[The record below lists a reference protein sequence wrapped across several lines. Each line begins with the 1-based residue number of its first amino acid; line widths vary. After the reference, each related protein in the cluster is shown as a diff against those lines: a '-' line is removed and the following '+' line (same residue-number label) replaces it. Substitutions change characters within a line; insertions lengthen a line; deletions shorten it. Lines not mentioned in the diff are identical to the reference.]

1 MTRWIEVANETEAA
15 KYGVQARLLCEL
27 DFASG
32 MVRVHDG
39 IGDLDFGGN
48 TYTGV
53 GTFGG
58 VDEIQEDDKVTPA
71 QVRLRLAGIPN
82 ETIGSAMT
90 EVYQN
95 RTVTLYWG
103 FLDDSSGAWV
113 EDPEVL
119 WTGVMD
125 VMNVTLG
132 QNESSIELL
141 CDDPDYCQPTVR
153 RYTREDHQLDYASE
167 RFFEY
172 LPKIPGFRAQW
183 GAKGYG
189 SGIITPPTTTFPFPF
204 GGGGFRLP

>member
-1 MTRWIEVANETEAA
+1 MTRWVSPSNETEAA
-15 KYGVQARLLCEL
+15 KAAVIPRLLADL
-27 DFASG
+27 DFSSG
-32 MVRVHDG
+32 ILRVHDG
-39 IGDLDFGGN
+39 IGDLVYGGN
-48 TYTGV
+48 TYLGV

-71 QVRLRLAGIPN
+71 QMRLRLAGVPN

-90 EVYQN
+90 EVYQG
-95 RTVTLYWG
+95 RTVTLTWG
-103 FLDDSSGAWV
+103 FLSETTGQWV
-113 EDPEVL
+113 DDPEVL
-119 WTGVMD
+119 WSGVMD
-125 VMNVTLG
+125 VMNITMGL
-132 QNESSIELL
+132 NESSIELL
-141 CDDPDYCQPTVR
+141 CDDPDYAQPTIR

-204 GGGGFRLP
+204 GGGFRLP